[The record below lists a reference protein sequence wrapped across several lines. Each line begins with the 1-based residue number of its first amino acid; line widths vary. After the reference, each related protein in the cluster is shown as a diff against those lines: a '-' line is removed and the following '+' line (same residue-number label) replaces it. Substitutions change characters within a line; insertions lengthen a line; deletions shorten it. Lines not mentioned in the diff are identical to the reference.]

1 MQRLGMYFFSYA
13 SGEMLFLDNLM
24 SSKLITVKSVKQY
37 LLDYASKTRHHK
49 FTRVSEDTLM
59 KVEAATRSACQSIVA
74 AAPSKGQ
81 TL

>member
-1 MQRLGMYFFSYA
+1 
-13 SGEMLFLDNLM
+13 
-24 SSKLITVKSVKQY
+24 VKQY
-37 LLDYASKTRHHK
+37 LLDHASKTRHHK